1 MAVIWAHTNNEVRGL
16 EMYVGEKITFGGKDY
31 VVWFVNSFGKDTYL
45 GRKHSESGD
54 MPVWYH
60 CYGILETGK
69 VSTSAKNAAIFT
81 ESYDGEIKILK

>member
-1 MAVIWAHTNNEVRGL
+1 
-16 EMYVGEKITFGGKDY
+16 MYVGEKITFGGKDY

-60 CYGILETGK
+60 CYGILKTGK
-69 VSTSAKNAAIFT
+69 ISTSAKNAAIFT